1 MSNKITMATIPVE
14 ELITRCNT
22 SSQETLQL
30 LREVLEKLE
39 DPTTQKAAR
48 HTLEQICA
56 HAEHLLHLSY
66 LEHPILGPEG
76 ESLSL
81 RLIVFPSVFSPE
93 EWSMTFYEGLARF
106 PRSEFYARSI
116 VELGTGCGW
125 ISLAVA
131 LRWKPARV
139 FGVDINPRAILC
151 SKLNLYLN
159 ALSEDG
165 TPAFDNER
173 LTLLDRVTFAES
185 DLLDYFF
192 EHPTTIDR
200 IIGCIPQVL
209 SPELGVMQKL
219 ASGVTSDEFL
229 YSLSNYCE
237 KQGYLEDEFGL
248 GLIAKAIEQA
258 IELLRP
264 TGKVVLNLGGRP
276 GEAVLTHMLRRRG
289 FNVSKIWQAR
299 VKQTDDTDINQ
310 LVDIERASRHRF
322 EFYVTERSETSI
334 SASTAYQ
341 YLNKGAPI
349 YHAVSVYEG
358 SLSYPSWLKR
368 IFTVLKKEQFKDVRS
383 ALDLSD
389 IDPEI
394 AEERY
399 SFLANICEK
408 IDTIECFPYGETE
421 GGELLR
427 TRITKYLHI
436 YHNLTLDKDDV
447 LVSTSREAL
456 FGNLFEIMA
465 PGCALVETR
474 LRGKLPFGLLED
486 DSIIEAPRNQPIT
499 CLLMER
505 LRPAVVITA
514 LEDHEI
520 KSPVAFEALLRTAQ
534 EVGSFLVIDLSDQF
548 KLSSQPPYYGFF
560 DYLSNHAFPSNVMFV
575 VDLIK
580 NKVYPQLSLC
590 ISFAKTAQLRQ
601 LLIRAAELSYSRVPL
616 MAQYLYEQLLEDLI
630 FFKEPALSSKDLAS
644 HEHHDSH
651 EKSVDSIEWRA
662 DIHPKVDEAFSHPAI
677 TGNELP
683 FNKESIRLDY
693 GENYLNAP
701 LYLKK
706 VVLESFVMRDIALDA
721 ANPEPVIRILL
732 QKRFGLAESRIGELF
747 FGSGVASL
755 FSSIL
760 RYARNQEMT
769 MLFPEGAYGY
779 FRAALDYYKVSLGI
793 IPGNAEDGFKF
804 GPTELRMALNN
815 QPTPSIV
822 YLNAPISNPTGIV
835 YTSAELR
842 SLIEVA
848 WEYKSIVLIDAVFA
862 GLEFSISEV
871 DLSWMYRIKPE
882 SRGQLALL
890 GGISKEFAGAGLRF
904 AYLYWSGD
912 STPTEL
918 RRSITK
924 DVHYTTLHSMQRLF
938 EAQVGGEPALV
949 EHLELQRK
957 ELHSRALL
965 LERVLT
971 EQGWSV
977 ITPQGGLFLVA
988 RPTAW
993 LGQEVEINEG
1003 GHSRTI
1009 RIDGD
1014 TIAELLFVRE
1024 NLAINNATWT
1034 GLKDYC
1040 RFVLSVDRAVLDEAI
1055 QRLDR
1060 FGEFMRGIKY
1070 QIHRAIPHKALL
1082 LSWHLNSK

>member
-1 MSNKITMATIPVE
+1 MNSENSDITLPFKY
-14 ELITRCNT
+14 LIDRCNK
-22 SSQETLQL
+22 SSQETLQVL
-30 LREVLEKLE
+30 HEVLEKLE
-39 DPTTQKAAR
+39 FADSRSGAR
-48 HTLEQICA
+48 RTLEQFCTYA
-56 HAEHLLHLSY
+56 DQFLHLSY

-106 PRSEFYARSI
+106 PRSEFYSRGI

-131 LRWKPARV
+131 LRWRPSKV

-159 ALSEDG
+159 ALAEDG
-165 TPAFDNER
+165 TPFLDDER

-185 DLLDYFF
+185 DLLSYFF
-192 EHPTTIDR
+192 ENRTKIDR

-209 SPELGVMQKL
+209 SPGLDVMQKL

-248 GLIAKAIEQA
+248 GLIAKAIEQS

-264 TGKVVLNLGGRP
+264 SGKVVLNLGGRP
-276 GEAVLTHMLRRRG
+276 GEAVLTRMLHRRG
-289 FNVSKIWQAR
+289 LNVRKIWQTR
-299 VKQTDDTDINQ
+299 VKQTDDTDISQ
-310 LVDIERASRHRF
+310 LAEIERASRHRF
-322 EFYVTERSETSI
+322 EFYATERSETSI
-334 SASTAYQ
+334 SASTALQ
-341 YLNKGAPI
+341 YLKRGGTI

-358 SLSYPSWLKR
+358 TLSYPSWLKR

-427 TRITKYLHI
+427 TRIAKYLDI
-436 YHNLTLDKDDV
+436 YHNVSLDKDDI
-447 LVSTSREAL
+447 LLSTSREAL
-456 FGNLFEIMA
+456 FANLFEIMA
-465 PGCALVETR
+465 PGCALVEGR
-474 LRGKLPFGLLED
+474 LRSRLSFNLPED
-486 DSIIEAPRNQPIT
+486 TSIIEAPRNQPLT

-505 LRPAVVITA
+505 LRPTVVITA

-534 EVGSFLVIDLSDQF
+534 DIGAFLVLDLSDQF

-560 DYLSNHAFPSNVMFV
+560 DYLSTHTFPSNVMFV
-575 VDLIK
+575 IDLIK

-590 ISFAKTAQLRQ
+590 LSFSQAPELRQ

-630 FFKEPALSSKDLAS
+630 FFKGPALISKNHTNHEENANDTKDNSS
-644 HEHHDSH
+644 
-651 EKSVDSIEWRA
+651 VEWRA
-662 DIHPKVDEAFSHPAI
+662 DIHPRVDEAFSHPAI

-683 FNKESIRLDY
+683 FTNESIRLDY
-693 GENYLNAP
+693 GENYLDAP
-701 LYLKK
+701 LQLKK
-706 VVLESFVMRDIALDA
+706 FVLESFVMRDIAADA
-721 ANPEPVIRILL
+721 SNPEPVIRSLL
-732 QKRFGLAESRIGELF
+732 QKRYGLAESRIGELF

-755 FSSIL
+755 FSGIL
-760 RYARNQEMT
+760 RYSRNKGLT
-769 MLFPEGAYGY
+769 MLFPQGAYGY
-779 FRAALDYYKVSLGI
+779 FRAALDYYKVGFGI
-793 IPGNAEDGFKF
+793 IEGNPEAGFKF
-804 GPTELRMALNN
+804 GPKELREAL
-815 QPTPSIV
+815 QKQMTPTIV
-822 YLNAPISNPTGIV
+822 YLNAPIANPTGMI

-842 SLIEVA
+842 LLIEVA
-848 WEYKSIVLIDAVFA
+848 WEFRSIVLIDAVFS
-862 GLEFSISEV
+862 GLEFKSSEI
-871 DLSWMYRIKPE
+871 DLSWIYRIEPL

-904 AYLYWSGD
+904 AYLYWNGD
-912 STPTEL
+912 TPPVEL
-918 RRSITK
+918 RRSIAK

-938 EAQVGGEPALV
+938 EAQVGGESTLT
-949 EHLELQRK
+949 EHLANQRK
-957 ELHSRALL
+957 ELYERALL
-965 LERVLT
+965 LEKVLT
-971 EQGWSV
+971 KQGWSV
-977 ITPQGGLFLVA
+977 IKPQGGLFLVA
-988 RPTAW
+988 QPTAW
-993 LGQEVEINEG
+993 LGKEIQIDDG
-1003 GHSRTI
+1003 RHKRTV

-1014 TIAELLFVRE
+1014 TITELLFLRE
-1024 NLAINNATWT
+1024 NIAINNATWT

-1040 RFVLSVDRAVLDEAI
+1040 RFVLSVDRPLLDEAI
-1055 QRLDR
+1055 HRLER
-1060 FGEFMRGIKY
+1060 FGEFMKL
-1070 QIHRAIPHKALL
+1070 AE
-1082 LSWHLNSK
+1082 

>member
-1 MSNKITMATIPVE
+1 VNNEINDTNVPLQH
-14 ELITRCNT
+14 LITRCNR
-22 SSQETLQL
+22 SSQDTLQVLRETLENLETPDTRREARRRLEQLCIHAEQL
-30 LREVLEKLE
+30 L
-39 DPTTQKAAR
+39 
-48 HTLEQICA
+48 HM
-56 HAEHLLHLSY
+56 SY
-66 LEHPILGPEG
+66 LEHPILGPDG
-76 ESLSL
+76 EPLSL

-106 PRSEFYARSI
+106 PRSEFYSRGI

-131 LRWKPARV
+131 LRWKPSKV
-139 FGVDINPRAILC
+139 YGVDINPRAILC
-151 SKLNLYLN
+151 SKINLYLN
-159 ALSEDG
+159 ALNEDG
-165 TPAFDNER
+165 TPFFDDEQ

-185 DLLDYFF
+185 DLLSYFF
-192 EHPTTIDR
+192 TNRTSIDR

-209 SPELGVMQKL
+209 SPGLDVMQKL
-219 ASGVTSDEFL
+219 ASGVPSDEFL

-248 GLIAKAIEQA
+248 GLIAKAIEQS

-264 TGKVVLNLGGRP
+264 SGKVILNLGGRP
-276 GEAVLTHMLRRRG
+276 GEAVLTRMLHRRG
-289 FNVSKIWQAR
+289 FNVRKIWQTR
-299 VKQTDDTDINQ
+299 VKQTDDTDISQ

-322 EFYVTERSETSI
+322 EFYATERSEATI

-341 YLNKGAPI
+341 YLTKGGAI

-358 SLSYPSWLKR
+358 TLSYPSWLKR
-368 IFTVLKKEQFKDVRS
+368 IFAVLKKEQFKDVRS

-408 IDTIECFPYGETE
+408 IDTIECFPYGKTE

-427 TRITKYLHI
+427 TRIAKYLHI
-436 YHNLTLDKDDV
+436 YHNVTLDKDDI
-447 LVSTSREAL
+447 LLSTSREAL
-456 FGNLFEIMA
+456 LGNMFEIMA
-465 PGCALVETR
+465 PGCALVEGR
-474 LRGKLPFGLLED
+474 LRNRLSFSLPED
-486 DSIIEAPRNQPIT
+486 TSIIEAPRNQPLT

-520 KSPVAFEALLRTAQ
+520 KSPVAFEALLSTAQ
-534 EVGSFLVIDLSDQF
+534 DIGAFLVIDLSDQF

-560 DYLSNHAFPSNVMFV
+560 DYLSTHTFPSNVMFV
-575 VDLIK
+575 IDLIK

-590 ISFAKTAQLRQ
+590 LSFSKAPELRQ

-630 FFKEPALSSKDLAS
+630 FFKGPALISKDQTNHAEYWNHTQNGNS
-644 HEHHDSH
+644 SQ
-651 EKSVDSIEWRA
+651 WQA
-662 DIHPKVDEAFSHPAI
+662 DIHPRVDEAFSHPAI

-683 FNKESIRLDY
+683 FTKESIRLDY
-693 GENYLNAP
+693 GENYLDAP
-701 LYLKK
+701 LHLKK
-706 VVLESFVMRDIALDA
+706 FVLESFVMRDIAPDA
-721 ANPEPVIRILL
+721 SNPEPVIRNLL
-732 QKRFGLAESRIGELF
+732 QKKYGLAASRIGELF

-755 FSSIL
+755 FSGIL
-760 RYARNQEMT
+760 RYARNQGMT
-769 MLFPEGAYGY
+769 MLFPQGAYGY
-779 FRAALDYYKVSLGI
+779 FRAALDYYKVALDI
-793 IPGNAEDGFKF
+793 IPGNPEAGFKF
-804 GPTELRMALNN
+804 GSKELREALQN
-815 QPTPSIV
+815 QKTPTIV
-822 YLNAPISNPTGIV
+822 YLNAPVSNPTGMI

-848 WEYKSIVLIDAVFA
+848 WEFRSIVLIDAVFS
-862 GLEFSISEV
+862 GLEFKSSEV
-871 DLSWMYRIKPE
+871 DLSWIYRIEPR

-904 AYLYWSGD
+904 AYLYWNGD
-912 STPTEL
+912 TPPVEL

-938 EAQVGGEPALV
+938 EAQVGGEPTLT
-949 EHLELQRK
+949 EHLEKQRK
-957 ELHSRALL
+957 ELHQRAIM
-965 LERVLT
+965 LEKVLT

-993 LGQEVEINEG
+993 LGKEIQIDDG
-1003 GHSRTI
+1003 KQTRTI

-1014 TIAELLFVRE
+1014 TITELLFIRE
-1024 NLAINNATWT
+1024 NIAINNATWT
-1034 GLKDYC
+1034 GLKEYC
-1040 RFVLSVDRAVLDEAI
+1040 RFVLSVDRSLLDEAI
-1055 QRLDR
+1055 RRLQR
-1060 FGEFMRGIKY
+1060 FGEFMKGCKTSER
-1070 QIHRAIPHKALL
+1070 
-1082 LSWHLNSK
+1082 S